1 MPSLVTM
8 QILSASPVYT
18 SLSAAEMKT
27 SFTSRMALSKD
38 SGTCS
43 TFCMFLKPTWWD
55 RNLGWGIMWPYKGSP
70 VSPKAFTRLR
80 VQHEYITQTSNVPQL
95 KYFQTWLNYTYLT
108 PDQYPLRQRPCS
120 WEAHSRGVNICK
132 QTIVT
137 ESTETKKKIEP
148 GEPQAVLT
156 KSPGRR
162 KERLQQK
169 IHLSRGVLKD
179 KRVQGWSNTADGG
192 CGISKGMEMGRHITS
207 RSEWNME
214 WQEMR
219 QISNKQK

>member
-1 MPSLVTM
+1 
-8 QILSASPVYT
+8 
-18 SLSAAEMKT
+18 
-27 SFTSRMALSKD
+27 
-38 SGTCS
+38 
-43 TFCMFLKPTWWD
+43 
-55 RNLGWGIMWPYKGSP
+55 MWPHKGSP

-80 VQHEYITQTSNVPQL
+80 VQNEYLTQTSNVPQL

-108 PDQYPLRQRPCS
+108 PDQYPPRQSPCS

-132 QTIVT
+132 PTIVT

-162 KERLQQK
+162 KQRLQQK

-179 KRVQGWSNTADGG
+179 KWVQGWSNIPDGG

-207 RSEWNME
+207 RIWVEYGATGDE
-214 WQEMR
+214 ADKR
-219 QISNKQK
+219 